1 MAEAGKDCGG
11 DLIVNER
18 TQTNVCKAQRS
29 PSVENV
35 RLMMSVGKRRGKE
48 AERSGRRHHLVELG
62 LVIAAGME
70 KSSHD
75 AGRRFDLGQP

>member
-11 DLIVNER
+11 DWIVKER

-35 RLMMSVGKRRGKE
+35 RLMMSVGKERREGE
-48 AERSGRRHHLVELG
+48 PGRSGKSHHL
-62 LVIAAGME
+62 ID
-70 KSSHD
+70 S
-75 AGRRFDLGQP
+75 P